1 MLCCPDQS
9 IVQFIRGAN
18 IVLTEE
24 RYKEEIGK
32 SYSKIDLYLCDV
44 SKADSDVNL
53 KVIDDNKDTIYGNLN

>member
-1 MLCCPDQS
+1 M
-9 IVQFIRGAN
+9 F
-18 IVLTEE
+18 TEE